1 MQKQHLEFHALA
13 ISASRLVVQYHLLIC
28 ISNIFFFSFHGK
40 RVKIVKEICSMEST
54 REFNTKPFRDHEDKK
69 HFALLVTV
77 IKIRSPR
84 SRNN

>member
-1 MQKQHLEFHALA
+1 M
-13 ISASRLVVQYHLLIC
+13 
-28 ISNIFFFSFHGK
+28 
-40 RVKIVKEICSMEST
+40 KIVKEICSMEST
-54 REFNTKPFRDHEDKK
+54 REFNTKLFRDHEAKK

>member
-1 MQKQHLEFHALA
+1 M
-13 ISASRLVVQYHLLIC
+13 
-28 ISNIFFFSFHGK
+28 
-40 RVKIVKEICSMEST
+40 KIVKEICSMEST